1 MENTK
6 KRRLVQHKKETK
18 IQKEIVKKVSSGGF
32 IFYLDKATFCVY
44 VLLIKHSNGEIWIP
58 KGKLESEEAQID
70 AAFRE
75 IKEEVGLGY
84 DQLKYIDLCATD
96 SYSYDLD
103 NKHVLFKELFINVFS
118 VDSKI
123 IPTSAEWDDKGKKI
137 DSAEWYTYED
147 ALNIIAFNKIELAK
161 AYDIF
166 IKSVNQVNR
175 LVDIPVEKI
184 SADISQLPC
193 ASNITCV
200 FFYGSVYKQIL
211 KADIHD
217 TDIAIVIKDD
227 KVDITALLILLQK
240 YFENL
245 NFHIYTDSEIKNGLS
260 FFTKELALEYI
271 TKGLCVYGKNILQEQ
286 YKKVT
291 KNQYIESLFI
301 RSVEYL
307 QMVRKVY
314 YSNNYNFDYKINY
327 LKKYTI
333 RLARCIILM
342 KGYAP
347 WDELERMSPDQILSL
362 LFEKKYLPKEF
373 KIEVKDSERP
383 LEYYYRLFCE
393 TGMGLQE
400 IRHSLKL
407 KS

>member
-6 KRRLVQHKKETK
+6 KKKLAQHKKEVKITK
-18 IQKEIVKKVSSGGF
+18 KIVKKVSSGGF
-32 IFYLDKATFCVY
+32 IFYLDKATFRVY

-58 KGKLESEEAQID
+58 KGKLESEETQID

-103 NKHVLFKELFINVFS
+103 SEHILFKDLFINVFS
-118 VDSKI
+118 VDSKLT
-123 IPTSAEWDDKGKKI
+123 PTSADWDDKSKKI

-147 ALNIIAFNKIELAK
+147 ALNIIAFNKLELEK

-175 LVDIPVEKI
+175 LVDIPIEKI

-200 FFYGSVYKQIL
+200 FFYGSIYKKIL

-227 KVDITALLILLQK
+227 KVDITALLLLLQK

-245 NFHIYTDSEIKNGLS
+245 NFHIYTESEIKNGLS
-260 FFTKELALEYI
+260 FLTREFALEYI
-271 TKGLCVYGKNILQEQ
+271 TKGLCIYGKNILQKQ
-286 YKKVT
+286 YKKAT

-307 QMVRKVY
+307 QRVRKVY

-327 LKKYTI
+327 LKKYVT
-333 RLARCIILM
+333 RLACCIILM
-342 KGYAP
+342 KSYVL
-347 WDELERMSPDQILSL
+347 WDELDRMSPDQILSL
-362 LFEKKYLPKEF
+362 LFEKKYLQKEF
-373 KIEVKDSERP
+373 KIEAKGPERP
-383 LEYYYRLFCE
+383 LEYYYRLFCDI
-393 TGMGLQE
+393 GKGLQE
-400 IRHSLKL
+400 IRRSLKL

>member
-1 MENTK
+1 MENIK
-6 KRRLVQHKKETK
+6 KKKLVQHKKEVK
-18 IQKEIVKKVSSGGF
+18 GSKEIVKKVSSGGF
-32 IFYLDKATFCVY
+32 IFYIDKTTFCVY

-58 KGKLESEEAQID
+58 KGKLEPEESQID

-103 NKHVLFKELFINVFS
+103 KKHVLFKELFINVFS
-118 VDSKI
+118 VDSKLT
-123 IPTSAEWDDKGKKI
+123 PTSTDWDDKSKKI
-137 DSAEWYTYED
+137 DSAEWYTYKD
-147 ALNIIAFNKIELAK
+147 ALNTIAFNKLELEK

-175 LVDIPVEKI
+175 LVDIAIEKI

-200 FFYGSVYKQIL
+200 FFYGSIYKKIL

-217 TDIAIVIKDD
+217 TDMTIVIKDD
-227 KVDITALLILLQK
+227 KVDITPLLVLLQK

-245 NFHIYTDSEIKNGLS
+245 DFHIYTDSEIKNGLS
-260 FFTKELALEYI
+260 FFTREFVLEYI
-271 TKGLCVYGKNILQEQ
+271 TKGLCVYGKNVLHDQ

-291 KNQYIESLFI
+291 KNQYVESIFI

-314 YSNNYNFDYKINY
+314 YSNSYNFDYKLNY
-327 LKKYTI
+327 LKKYVI

-342 KGYAP
+342 KGYAL
-347 WDELERMSPDQILSL
+347 WDELERMPPNQILSL
-362 LFEKKYLPKEF
+362 LFEKKHLRKEF
-373 KIEVKDSERP
+373 KVEVRGSERS
-383 LEYYYRLFCE
+383 LEYYYRLFCDI
-393 TGMGLQE
+393 GKNLHE
-400 IRHSLKL
+400 IRRSLKL